1 MTKEQ
6 VRDEFDVIF
15 DGRYQG
21 YIEISLTDI
30 LIVVMCAV
38 MCGWTRYEDIEL
50 YGREK
55 FEFLH
60 EAFGVEKVPSDSTI
74 CRALQSVSGEV
85 VVDAVINIM
94 RSCISQTG
102 EIISIDGKAIRQT
115 YQDERAEKLQ
125 IVTAFCAQ
133 SGLILGSRS
142 IPKKTN
148 EIPVLREML
157 ELFNIA
163 GKTITADALHC
174 QNETVEKIVELG
186 GNYVIGLKKNQKNFY
201 YDVKESFEKN
211 DLSGAPS
218 AQTVEKN
225 KGRIEKRTCTINS
238 DPELI
243 ERHADWHD
251 LKTIIAIDREI
262 EEKGAKTSE
271 RSFYISNLE
280 ASPERF
286 LEIVR
291 QHWAIEGGLHYSLD
305 CGSFDEDDCQIQS
318 KDANVVLNIFRKAAI
333 GLHINYINATVSTK
347 TKPSLKNHL
356 KKCLLNNILII
367 KILHVCKNLSLPM
380 K

>member
-1 MTKEQ
+1 MTKELL
-6 VRDEFDVIF
+6 RDEFGEVF

-21 YIEISLTDI
+21 FIGISLTDI

-38 MCGWTRYEDIEL
+38 MCGWTRYEDIAL
-50 YGREK
+50 YGSEK
-55 FEFLH
+55 SEFLR
-60 EAFGVEKVPSDSTI
+60 ETFGVEKTPSDSTI
-74 CRALQSVSGEV
+74 CRALKSVSGEV

-94 RSCISQTG
+94 RSCISETG

-115 YQDERAEKLQ
+115 YQDKRAERLQ

-133 SGLILGSRS
+133 SGLILGSKS

-174 QNETVEKIVELG
+174 QNDTVEKIVELG

-201 YDVKESFEKN
+201 DDVKDSFETS
-211 DLSGAPS
+211 DLSGALS
-218 AQTVEKN
+218 AQTREKN
-225 KGRIEKRTCTINS
+225 KGRAERRTCTINP
-238 DPELI
+238 DPKLI
-243 ERHADWHD
+243 ERHADWQG
-251 LKTIIAIDREI
+251 LKTVIAIDRET
-262 EEKGAKTSE
+262 EEKGVKTFE

-291 QHWAIEGGLHYSLD
+291 QHWEIESGLHYSLD

-318 KDANVVLNIFRKAAI
+318 KDANIVLNIFRKAAI
-333 GLHINYINATVSTK
+333 GLHKNYINATVSAK

-356 KKCLLNNILII
+356 KKCLLKNRLII
-367 KILHVCKNLSLPM
+367 KILHVSKNLSLPV